1 MRILV
6 ATSPWPTHYF
16 VMQPLAA
23 AFRAAGHEVLVVAQ
37 PSMEDLV
44 TRSGLPMAAVGTDV
58 DMVEIRRQTLP
69 EELKARQRP
78 EAPDGAEDGGGVF
91 DAWQRATLA
100 NLGPV
105 VQLAKDWRPDLVLAD
120 TMCPPGL
127 VAAQES
133 GVPGIRHLWG
143 WDFFGS
149 AGSEEIL
156 ASLPG
161 FYEPYRA
168 YGLDVQGDPALRTV
182 DPCPP
187 SLQPPPSA
195 AKVPMQYVPYNGA
208 GRGPGAELRRK
219 GKDTP
224 RICLTWGRSITRIIG
239 ERAFLLPRII
249 RALDGLDIE
258 IVVAV
263 DASSRSQLGALP
275 GNVHVLESPPLHL
288 LLDDCDAIV
297 HQGGSGTVFNSIRAG
312 LGQLAISH
320 MADQDNIS
328 AALAGSG
335 AGIHLT
341 GEHADEQAI
350 RAAVTRLLH
359 DPEIHQA
366 AGRLRAEMLS
376 QPSPAQV
383 AAELTDL
390 ARPHTSIEETP

>member
-1 MRILV
+1 MRVLV

-58 DMVEIRRQTLP
+58 DMVEIRRRTLSQ
-69 EELKARQRP
+69 ELRARQRP
-78 EAPDGAEDGGGVF
+78 ESPDEAEDGGGVF
-91 DAWQRATLA
+91 DAWQKATLA

-105 VQLAKDWRPDLVLAD
+105 VQFARDWRPDLVLAD

-127 VAAQES
+127 VAAQEL

-168 YGLDVQGDPALRTV
+168 YGLDVRGDPAVRTV
-182 DPCPP
+182 DPCPQ
-187 SLQPPPSA
+187 SLQPPPSD

-208 GRGPGAELRRK
+208 GRAPGPELRRN

-239 ERAFLLPRII
+239 EKAFLVPRII
-249 RALDGLDIE
+249 RALDGLDVE
-258 IVVAV
+258 MVVAV
-263 DASSRSQLGALP
+263 DASSRARLGDLP
-275 GNVHVLESPPLHL
+275 GNVRVLESPPLHL
-288 LLDDCDAIV
+288 LLDECDAIV
-297 HQGGSGTVFNSIRAG
+297 HQGGSGTVFNAVRAG

-341 GEHADEQAI
+341 GEQADEQTV
-350 RAAVTRLLH
+350 REAVTRLLH
-359 DPEIHQA
+359 DPDFHQA
-366 AGRLRAEMLS
+366 AGRLREEMLS
-376 QPSPAQV
+376 QPTPAQV
-383 AAELTDL
+383 AAALMDL
-390 ARPHTSIEETP
+390 A

>member
-1 MRILV
+1 MRVLV

-16 VMQPLAA
+16 IVQPLAA

-37 PSMEDLV
+37 PSMADLV
-44 TRSGLPMAAVGTDV
+44 TRSGLPMAAVGIDI
-58 DMVEIRRQTLP
+58 DMVEIRRKTLSQ
-69 EELKARQRP
+69 ELKARQKP
-78 EAPDGAEDGGGVF
+78 EDPDRADDGGQVF
-91 DAWQRATLA
+91 DQWQRAALA
-100 NLGPV
+100 NLDPV
-105 VQLAKDWRPDLVLAD
+105 MDLARAWKPDLVLAD

-127 VAAQES
+127 VAAQEL

-149 AGSEEIL
+149 AGSEQIL

-187 SLQPPPSA
+187 SLQPPPSPA
-195 AKVPMQYVPYNGA
+195 RLQVQYVPYNGA
-208 GRGPGAELRRK
+208 GLAPGPQLRRG
-219 GKDTP
+219 GKSRA
-224 RICLTWGRSITRIIG
+224 RICLTWGRSISRIIG

-258 IVVAV
+258 IVVAI
-263 DASSRSQLGALP
+263 DASSRDQLGDLP
-275 GNVHVLESPPLHL
+275 GNVRVLDSPPLHL
-288 LLDDCDAIV
+288 VLDDCDAIV
-297 HQGGSGTVFNSIRAG
+297 HQGGSGTVFNAIRAG

-335 AGIHLT
+335 AGIHLS
-341 GEHADEQAI
+341 GEQADEQAI
-350 RAAVTRLLH
+350 RAAVIRLLE
-359 DPEIHQA
+359 DPEVRTA
-366 AGRLRAEMLS
+366 ADRLRAEMLS
-376 QPSPAQV
+376 QPTPAQV
-383 AAELTDL
+383 AAGLAELATTYT
-390 ARPHTSIEETP
+390 HN